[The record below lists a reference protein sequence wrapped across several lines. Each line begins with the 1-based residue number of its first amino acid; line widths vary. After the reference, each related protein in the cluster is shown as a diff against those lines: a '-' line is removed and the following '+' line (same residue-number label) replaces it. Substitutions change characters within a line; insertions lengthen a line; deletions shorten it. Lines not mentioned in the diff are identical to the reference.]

1 MERDNEKYK
10 FLVEVANNTIYQV
23 YNKTVSF
30 YNRYDAYIEQADVI
44 IIKVVIDE
52 YSTFPKYE
60 NKQLFKLNFI
70 LI

>member
-30 YNRYDAYIEQADVI
+30 FNRYDAYIEQADVM
-44 IIKVVIDE
+44 IIKLVID
-52 YSTFPKYE
+52 
-60 NKQLFKLNFI
+60 
-70 LI
+70 